1 MQNRVN
7 LFLGLLEVK
16 RFMEGKITTLYDK
29 ISDREKRFDQMAL
42 QNQLAAKT
50 ERPDQLVRW
59 IDAMSTAEDYDRARH
74 DRIESTR
81 LFGGPIDCLIRMHT
95 TGCRTL
101 R

>member
-1 MQNRVN
+1 MQNHVY

-16 RFMEGKITTLYDK
+16 RFMEGKITTLHDK
-29 ISDREKRFDQMAL
+29 ISGFEKRVDQMAFRK
-42 QNQLAAKT
+42 QLAAKT

-59 IDAMSTAEDYDRARH
+59 IDAISTAEDYNRARY
-74 DRIESTR
+74 DRLESTR

-95 TGCRTL
+95 SGCRTL